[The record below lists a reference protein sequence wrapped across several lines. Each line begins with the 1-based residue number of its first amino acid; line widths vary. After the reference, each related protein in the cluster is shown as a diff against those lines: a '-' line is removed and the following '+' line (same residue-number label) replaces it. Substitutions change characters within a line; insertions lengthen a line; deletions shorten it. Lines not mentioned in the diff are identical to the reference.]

1 MPYRDGVVALGDIG
15 GFIVLRRWH
24 LVVFALLAAL
34 ALACEGAG
42 NATGEPAGTPKKGVP
57 ASMAALGDSITAGYG
72 SCFTLV
78 ACGRN
83 SWSTGG
89 SASVDSHYRRIR
101 DDNPAIRGHAENYA
115 IPGAQA
121 ADLAGQA
128 ARAVEDKAQYVTVLI
143 GANDA
148 CVDRVT
154 DMTATRTFRRQVDAG
169 LARLKKGL
177 PKARVLVVSIPDL
190 YRLWELGH
198 DDERAVRAWR
208 RGVCQSLL
216 ARPTSTAAADEQRRR
231 QVEDRVDAYNRELA
245 AACEKYGRKC
255 RWDGGSAH
263 RVRFS
268 LDLVNELDYF
278 HPDAEGQNQ
287 LADVTYPGRFTW

>member
-1 MPYRDGVVALGDIG
+1 M
-15 GFIVLRRWH
+15 LRRWH
-24 LVVFALLAAL
+24 LAAFAVLAAL

-42 NATGEPAGTPKKGVP
+42 NAAGEPAGPPQKGLPV
-57 ASMAALGDSITAGYG
+57 SMAALGDSITAGYG
-72 SCFTLV
+72 TCFTLV

-89 SASVDSHYRRIR
+89 GAAVDSHYRRIR
-101 DDNPAIRGHAENYA
+101 EGNAAIRGHAENYA
-115 IPGAQA
+115 VPGARA
-121 ADLAGQA
+121 RDLTAQVV
-128 ARAVEDKAQYVTVLI
+128 RAVDDQAQYVTVLI

-148 CVDRVT
+148 CAGRVA
-154 DMTATRTFRRQVDAG
+154 DMTGPGDFREQVDTA

-190 YRLWELGH
+190 YRLWQLGH
-198 DDERAVRAWR
+198 DDERAVRAWS

-216 ARPTSTAAADEQRRR
+216 ARPTSTARADERRRR
-231 QVEDRVDAYNRELA
+231 QVADRVDAYNRELA
-245 AACEKYGRKC
+245 AACEDYGRRC
-255 RWDGGSAH
+255 RWDGGRAH

-278 HPDAEGQNQ
+278 HPDVEGQNE
-287 LADVTYPGRFTW
+287 LADVTYPGRFGW